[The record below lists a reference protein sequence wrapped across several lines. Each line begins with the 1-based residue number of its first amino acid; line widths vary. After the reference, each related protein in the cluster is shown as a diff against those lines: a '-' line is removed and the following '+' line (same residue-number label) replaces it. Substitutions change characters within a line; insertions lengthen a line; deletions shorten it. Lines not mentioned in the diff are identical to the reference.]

1 MTTTLNIITTNI
13 IYTMIYKVTIRTKK
27 DNGYNWETKYFKFP
41 ENGCKE
47 ICKAVELDN
56 FAEAS
61 IEPFE
66 VKTED

>member
-1 MTTTLNIITTNI
+1 
-13 IYTMIYKVTIRTKK
+13 MIYKVIIRTNK